1 MGTPGEDRCLSIDAA
16 TRSMA
21 NQEEANTS
29 RERADGEEAE
39 GEEAEGAVADED
51 EDEEDGEIAAEN
63 GIGEDTMAKQP
74 GTEIAS
80 GRLAM
85 VSSPRRAPLARI
97 AAFAFLGLL
106 LLLAELRRAQCR
118 LERVVPNG
126 MRFHIGS

>member
-1 MGTPGEDRCLSIDAA
+1 
-16 TRSMA
+16 MA

-39 GEEAEGAVADED
+39 GEEAEGAVADEDED

-106 LLLAELRRAQCR
+106 LLLAELRRAQRR
-118 LERVVPNG
+118 LERVVPDG